1 VTSRLPT
8 PPPDDPL
15 PLAIGWLKQASGS
28 GPRNPNAMALAT
40 VSPAGRPS
48 ARMVLLKELAPAGYA
63 VFYTNYGSRKA
74 SELDATGRA
83 AAILYWDDL
92 GRQVRLEGAVLRSP
106 AVESDAYFA
115 TRAWRSQVN
124 AWCSE
129 QSRPIDDP
137 EELERRAA
145 AKVRELGIRSPGESP
160 APDRSLPRPA
170 FWGGYRLWCDTVE
183 LWAEGADRF
192 HERLR
197 YRRELGDPAGAEFHP
212 GAWSWQRLQ
221 P

>member
-1 VTSRLPT
+1 VTSRLPN
-8 PPPDDPL
+8 PPPDDPV
-15 PLAIGWLKQASGS
+15 PLASSWLAQATANGR
-28 GPRNPNAMALAT
+28 RNPNAMALAS
-40 VSPAGRPS
+40 VDAAGRPS
-48 ARMVLLKELAPAGYA
+48 ARMVLLKELTPGGCA

-92 GRQVRLEGAVLRSP
+92 GRQVRLEGAVVRSP
-106 AVESDAYFA
+106 AAESDAYFA
-115 TRAWRSQVN
+115 SRAWRSQIN

-137 EELERRAA
+137 ETLERRAD
-145 AKVRELGIRSPGESP
+145 AKARELGVHTPGESP
-160 APDRSLPRPA
+160 PAGRSLPRPA

-197 YRRELGDPAGAEFHP
+197 YRRELGSRQDAEFHP
-212 GAWSWQRLQ
+212 GRWSWQRLQ